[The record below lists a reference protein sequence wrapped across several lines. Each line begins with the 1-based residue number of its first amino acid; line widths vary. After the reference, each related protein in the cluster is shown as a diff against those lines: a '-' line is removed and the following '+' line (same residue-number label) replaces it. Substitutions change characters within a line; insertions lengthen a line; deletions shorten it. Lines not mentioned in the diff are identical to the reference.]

1 MTANVLLTT
10 RIAKVN
16 SYKVGKENKS
26 YNTDK
31 LPKHDCKNEIPDQND
46 KKRGC
51 LPNAKDINKVLGFG
65 ERRKNTDTDKPTLI
79 DTQKTLHRKGRDN
92 KLYTT
97 QFTYSA

>member
-1 MTANVLLTT
+1 MTSANVLLTT
-10 RIAKVN
+10 RLAKVRE
-16 SYKVGKENKS
+16 KKS

-31 LPKHDCKNEIPDQND
+31 LPKHDCKNEIPEND

-51 LPNAKDINKVLGFG
+51 LTNAEDVNKGLGFG
-65 ERRKNTDTDKPTLI
+65 ERRKTTDTDKPTQI

-97 QFTYSA
+97 KFTYSA